1 MTFSI
6 SGRCRRTGQFGIA
19 ITTSSIC
26 VGARCIWVREGTG
39 VIGTQN
45 LTNPALGKLGLD
57 MLEKGTAPQA
67 VLDALIAEDGKNIP
81 FRQLAVLNAE
91 DPPVVY
97 SGDNVFANIGETLG
111 KDSVAAGNLLKS
123 AAVTEAMVEGFE
135 SSAEEQLGERL
146 LRGLEAGLAAGG
158 EHGDVHSAGLY
169 VKDKYV
175 WPVCDLRVDWDE
187 DPVGRLRSIWTDY
200 APQMGDYL
208 TRALDPGAAP
218 TYGVA
223 GDQ

>member
-39 VIGTQN
+39 VISTQN

-57 MLEKGTAPQA
+57 LLAKGTPPQS
-67 VLDALIAEDGKNIP
+67 VLESMIAEDGKNAP

-97 SGDNVFANIGETLG
+97 SGDKVFPNVGEALG

-123 AAVTEAMVEGFE
+123 TAVTQAMVDAFE
-135 SSAEEQLGERL
+135 AASDEQLGERL

-158 EHGDVHSAGLY
+158 EHGDVRSAGLY
-169 VKDKYV
+169 VKDKYL

-187 DPVGRLRSIWTDY
+187 DPVGRLRSIWTQY
-200 APQMGDYL
+200 EPQMGDYL
-208 TRALDPGAAP
+208 TRALDPGNAP
-218 TYGVA
+218 TYGVP
-223 GDQ
+223 GDE